1 MAFEI
6 ISKLKRERLIMVAVI
21 ILLFFFAFFTNVY
34 YNNKI
39 QQIQDCRDK
48 VCSENYA
55 EVPTSP
61 IVKGRKDKKKW

>member
-21 ILLFFFAFFTNVY
+21 VLLLFSLLFTNVY

-39 QQIQDCRDK
+39 QRIQDCRDE
-48 VCSENYA
+48 VCLENYA

-61 IVKGRKDKKKW
+61 IVKDRKDKKKW